1 MNATRPAKQLRLAD
15 AVTEGKETE
24 LIKSLQADL
33 RLAYRER
40 DDWMNK
46 CKALHTTKIIEAVIE
61 FASKALG
68 VALSNYREVELTEMT
83 ATACL
88 LGVLLG
94 RYATLS
100 VRPSRSCRSM
110 GIGCRN
116 CSPRQHRKT
125 RGVSIDRRIT
135 VARGH
140 AARQD
145 ARGPSDRRIPHR
157 AGEAGVR
164 RGVREGEQALRWAD
178 PTRYVRVANDTLR
191 NLL

>member
-100 VRPSRSCRSM
+100 
-110 GIGCRN
+110 G
-116 CSPRQHRKT
+116 T
-125 RGVSIDRRIT
+125 T
-135 VARGH
+135 VALVQVDGDRMQELLTT
-140 AARQD
+140 AAPKD
-145 ARGPSDRRIPHR
+145 
-157 AGEAGVR
+157 
-164 RGVREGEQALRWAD
+164 
-178 PTRYVRVANDTLR
+178 TRSLN
-191 NLL
+191 